1 MKQVVETYKRA
12 RELILMIPKVVQESL
27 KQFSDNEISYLLL
40 KRIIANVRD
49 DLELFKGVPEIEND
63 EGFKEFIAIIN
74 ALFKVEKEIEEV
86 EEKIKDLIN
95 DVKII
100 YDVIT
105 SYQEEQKQNIYD
117 ANSKGEKGKKGEGIQ
132 TDR

>member
-1 MKQVVETYKRA
+1 MKQIVENYKRA
-12 RELILMIPKVVQESL
+12 KDLILMIPKVVQESL
-27 KQFSDNEISYLLL
+27 KQLLDNEISYLLM

-49 DLELFKGVPEIEND
+49 DLELFKSVPEIEND
-63 EGFKEFIAIIN
+63 EGFKEFVAIVN

-95 DVKII
+95 DIKII

-105 SYQEEQKQNIYD
+105 SYQKEKEENE
-117 ANSKGEKGKKGEGIQ
+117 NE
-132 TDR
+132 